1 MELDRR
7 TLPLNALR
15 AFEAVG
21 RHLNMSVAGEE
32 LGVTHG
38 AVSHQVRALEEQLE
52 VKLFDRAHKSLA
64 LTAAGQRLLMSVSE
78 SLERL
83 LAGTRDLDPE
93 SLSGPISVACTP
105 AIAAN
110 WLVRVIGEFSQ
121 TYPALQVSLRRLE
134 PQQQEIPA
142 GVDLALCYGE
152 PQAGSR
158 RVVKW
163 LEESFVPVC
172 NPALLH
178 DNRAIRRPKD
188 LLDYTLLHDDAG
200 SWGRWL
206 ATVGEEGASAQRN
219 LYFFDSSLAINAARQ
234 GYGIVLADTLEVS
247 DDLRSGRL
255 VPLLQ
260 QSVPAP
266 HAYYLL
272 TDPTHL
278 QTRRARLLEQWLQEQ
293 VGYSG

>member
-1 MELDRR
+1 MDLDKR

-21 RHLNMSVAGEE
+21 RTLNMRVAGDE

-38 AVSHQVRALEEQLE
+38 AVSHQVRALEELLG
-52 VKLFDRAHKSLA
+52 VALLDRGRRPLA
-64 LTAAGQRLLMSVSE
+64 LTASGQRLLMSVSE
-78 SLERL
+78 SFEQL

-110 WLVRVIGEFSQ
+110 WLVRVIGEFSRA
-121 TYPALQVSLRRLE
+121 YPALQVSLRRLE
-134 PQQQEIPA
+134 PLAQEIPP
-142 GVDLALCYGE
+142 GVDLAVCYGE
-152 PQAGSR
+152 PQAGNR

-163 LEESFVPVC
+163 LQEAFIPVC

-178 DNRAIRRPKD
+178 DNKAIRSPSD
-188 LLDYTLLHDDAG
+188 VLEYTLLHDDAG
-200 SWGRWL
+200 SWQRWL
-206 ATVGEEGASAQRN
+206 AAVGEAGGSSSRN

-255 VPLLQ
+255 VPLLR

-272 TDPTHL
+272 ADPVHL
-278 QTRRARLLEQWLQEQ
+278 QTRRAHMLEQWLQEQ
-293 VGYSG
+293 VVHAA